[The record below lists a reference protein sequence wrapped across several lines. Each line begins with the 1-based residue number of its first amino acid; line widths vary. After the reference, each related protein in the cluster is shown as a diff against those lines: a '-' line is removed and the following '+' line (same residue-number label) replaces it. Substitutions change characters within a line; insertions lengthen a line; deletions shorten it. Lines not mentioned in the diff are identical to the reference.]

1 MGPITLFDK
10 SFLQSL
16 SLDESVWFDHFFLT
30 NVCPLFYVETM
41 ADLEKSAKKGR
52 TVEDEVRIIAD
63 KFPEMH
69 GMPCAHHTEL
79 CTTNLLGRG
88 VPLTGQIPLAGPA
101 QLVKTDGKSG
111 AVYEPSPEAEAF
123 SRWQKGEF
131 LEVEHLYAKAW
142 RSSLSPLDSKVV
154 ARELRMLDIDAS
166 SCKTL
171 EDAKHLAER
180 IVARRSRPTARMKLA
195 LMSLDIPPG
204 LHGQILER
212 WMHDNHPP
220 LVQYAPYATHVLTV
234 VLFYKIALAANL
246 ISNER
251 PSSRVDVAYLFY
263 LPFCMMF
270 VSSDRLH
277 EKCAGLFMRGDQV
290 FVWGPEL
297 KSGLAEINNYYL
309 KMPDS
314 EREKGVYSF
323 ANDPPEI
330 GNDIVRRLW
339 GQLLPK
345 WNKDE
350 EKDAEEKPVVGT
362 TIDEIKRMA
371 SARPLSPFEVD
382 FNPDE
387 TERFLIKRRVA
398 RRKGSWYQVP
408 KGIKSEQEG

>member
-16 SLDESVWFDHFFLT
+16 SVDESVWFDHFFLT

-41 ADLEKSAKKGR
+41 ADLEKSPQKGR
-52 TVEDEVRIIAD
+52 AAEDEVRIIAD

-79 CTTNLLGRG
+79 CTTNLLGQE
-88 VPLTGQIPLAGPA
+88 VPMTGQIPLAGA

-111 AVYEPSPEAEAF
+111 AVFEPSPEAEAF

-131 LEVEHLYAKAW
+131 LEVERLYAKAW
-142 RSSLSPLDSKVV
+142 RSLLSPLNSKVV
-154 ARELRMLDIDAS
+154 AKEVRMLDINAA

-171 EDAKHLAER
+171 EEAKHLADGV
-180 IVARRSRPTARMKLA
+180 IARRSRPAARMKLA
-195 LMSLDIPPG
+195 LMSLNIQSG
-204 LHGQILER
+204 LHGQVLER
-212 WMHDNHPP
+212 WMHANHPP
-220 LVQYAPYATHVLTV
+220 LAQYAPYAAHVLTV

-277 EKCAGLFMRGDQV
+277 EKCASLFMRSDQV

-297 KSGLAEINNYYL
+297 KSGLNELNKYYL
-309 KMPDS
+309 KLPDT
-314 EREKGVYSF
+314 ERDKGVYSF
-323 ANDPPEI
+323 ASDPPEI
-330 GNDIVRRLW
+330 GSGIVRRLW

-345 WNKDE
+345 WRKKE
-350 EKDAEEKPVVGT
+350 ETDVADRPVVGP

-371 SARPLSPFEVD
+371 SAPPLSPSAVD
-382 FNPDE
+382 FNLDS

-398 RRKGSWYQVP
+398 RRRGSWYQVP
-408 KGIKSEQEG
+408 KGIKAEQE

>member
-16 SLDESVWFDHFFLT
+16 SVDESVWFDHFFLT

-41 ADLEKSAKKGR
+41 ADLEKSPQKGR
-52 TVEDEVRIIAD
+52 TAEDEVKIIAD

-88 VPLTGQIPLAGPA
+88 VPMTGQVPLAGA

-111 AVYEPSPEAEAF
+111 AVFEPSPEAEAF

-131 LEVEHLYAKAW
+131 LEVERLYAKAW
-142 RSSLSPLDSKVV
+142 RSLLSPLDSKVV
-154 ARELRMLDIDAS
+154 AREVRMLDIDAA

-171 EDAKHLAER
+171 EEAKHLAEGV
-180 IVARRSRPTARMKLA
+180 VARRSRPAARMKLA
-195 LMSLDIPPG
+195 LMSLNIQTG
-204 LHGQILER
+204 LHGQVLER
-212 WMHDNHPP
+212 WMHANHPP
-220 LVQYAPYATHVLTV
+220 LAQYAPYAAHVLAV

-277 EKCAGLFMRGDQV
+277 EKCASLFMRSDQV

-297 KSGLAEINNYYL
+297 KSGLNELNKYYL
-309 KMPDS
+309 KLPDT
-314 EREKGVYSF
+314 ERDKGVYSF
-323 ANDPPEI
+323 ASDPPEI
-330 GNDIVRRLW
+330 GNGIVRRLW

-345 WNKDE
+345 WRKKE
-350 EKDAEEKPVVGT
+350 ETDVADRPVVGP

-371 SARPLSPFEVD
+371 SAPPLSPSAVD
-382 FNPDE
+382 FKPDS

-398 RRKGSWYQVP
+398 KRKGSWYQVP
-408 KGIKSEQEG
+408 KGIKAEQE

>member
-16 SLDESVWFDHFFLT
+16 NVDESVWFDHFFLT

-41 ADLEKSAKKGR
+41 ADLEKSPRKGR
-52 TVEDEVRIIAD
+52 TEEDEVKIIAD
-63 KFPEMH
+63 KFPQMH

-79 CTTNLLGRG
+79 CTANLLGRG
-88 VPLTGQIPLAGPA
+88 VPMTGQIPLAGPA

-111 AVYEPSPEAEAF
+111 AVYEHSPEAEAF
-123 SRWQKGEF
+123 SRWQNGEF
-131 LEVEHLYAKAW
+131 LEVERLYAKVW

-154 ARELRMLDIDAS
+154 AREVRSLDIDAA

-171 EDAKHLAER
+171 EDAKCLAEGV
-180 IVARRSRPTARMKLA
+180 VARRSKPAARMKLA
-195 LMSLDIPPG
+195 LMSLNIPTG
-204 LHGQILER
+204 LHGQILKR
-212 WMHDNHPP
+212 WMNTNHPP
-220 LVQYAPYATHVLTV
+220 LAQYAPYATHILTV
-234 VLFYKIALAANL
+234 VLFYTIALAANL

-277 EKCAGLFMRGDQV
+277 EKCASLFMRSDQV
-290 FVWGPEL
+290 FVWGPDL
-297 KSGLAEINNYYL
+297 KSGLTELNNYYL

-314 EREKGVYSF
+314 ERGKGVYSF
-323 ANDPPEI
+323 AGDPPEI
-330 GNDIVRRLW
+330 GSGIVRRLW

-345 WNKDE
+345 WNKHE
-350 EKDAEEKPVVGT
+350 ETDVADRPVVGT
-362 TIDEIKRMA
+362 TIEEIKRMA
-371 SARPLSPFEVD
+371 SAPPLSPFEVD
-382 FNPDE
+382 FNPDD
-387 TERFLIKRRVA
+387 TERFIIKRRVA

-408 KGIKSEQEG
+408 KGIKAEQE

>member
-16 SLDESVWFDHFFLT
+16 SVDESVWFDHFFLT

-41 ADLEKSAKKGR
+41 ADLEKSPQKGR
-52 TVEDEVRIIAD
+52 TAEDEVKIIAD

-88 VPLTGQIPLAGPA
+88 VPMTGQVPLAGA

-111 AVYEPSPEAEAF
+111 AVFEPSPEAEAF

-131 LEVEHLYAKAW
+131 LEVERLYAKAW
-142 RSSLSPLDSKVV
+142 RSLLLPLDSKVV
-154 ARELRMLDIDAS
+154 AKEVRMLDIDAA

-171 EDAKHLAER
+171 EEAKHLADG
-180 IVARRSRPTARMKLA
+180 VVVRRSRPAARMKLA
-195 LMSLDIPPG
+195 LMSLNIQTG
-204 LHGQILER
+204 LHGQVLER
-212 WMHDNHPP
+212 WMHANHPP
-220 LVQYAPYATHVLTV
+220 LAQYAPYAAHVLAV

-277 EKCAGLFMRGDQV
+277 EKCASLFMRSDQV

-297 KSGLAEINNYYL
+297 KSGLNELNKYYL
-309 KMPDS
+309 KLPDT
-314 EREKGVYSF
+314 ERDKGVYSF
-323 ANDPPEI
+323 ASDPPEI
-330 GNDIVRRLW
+330 GNGIVTRLW

-345 WNKDE
+345 WRKKE
-350 EKDAEEKPVVGT
+350 ETDVADRPVVGP
-362 TIDEIKRMA
+362 TINEIKRMA
-371 SARPLSPFEVD
+371 SAPPLSPSAVD
-382 FNPDE
+382 FNPDS

-408 KGIKSEQEG
+408 KGIKAEQE

>member
-16 SLDESVWFDHFFLT
+16 SVDESVWFDHFFLT
-30 NVCPLFYVETM
+30 NVCPLFYAETM
-41 ADLEKSAKKGR
+41 ADLEKSPQKGR
-52 TVEDEVRIIAD
+52 TAEDEVKIIAD

-88 VPLTGQIPLAGPA
+88 VPMTGQVPLAGA

-111 AVYEPSPEAEAF
+111 AVFEPSPEAEAF
-123 SRWQKGEF
+123 SRWQKREF
-131 LEVEHLYAKAW
+131 LEVERLYAKAW

-154 ARELRMLDIDAS
+154 AREVRTLDIDAA

-171 EDAKHLAER
+171 EEAKQLAEVV
-180 IVARRSRPTARMKLA
+180 VARRSRPAARMKLA
-195 LMSLDIPPG
+195 QMSLNIPTG
-204 LHGQILER
+204 LHGQILDR
-212 WMHDNHPP
+212 WMDANHPP
-220 LVQYAPYATHVLTV
+220 LAQYAPYAAHVLAV

-277 EKCAGLFMRGDQV
+277 EKCARLFMRSDQV

-297 KSGLAEINNYYL
+297 KSGLDELNKYYL
-309 KMPDS
+309 KLPDT
-314 EREKGVYSF
+314 ERDKGVYSF
-323 ANDPPEI
+323 ASDPPEI
-330 GNDIVRRLW
+330 GSGIVRRLW

-345 WNKDE
+345 WRKKE
-350 EKDAEEKPVVGT
+350 ETDVADRPVVGT
-362 TIDEIKRMA
+362 TIDEIERMA
-371 SARPLSPFEVD
+371 SAPPLSPAAVD
-382 FNPDE
+382 FNPNS
-387 TERFLIKRRVA
+387 TERFLIKRRVE

-408 KGIKSEQEG
+408 KGIKAEQEG